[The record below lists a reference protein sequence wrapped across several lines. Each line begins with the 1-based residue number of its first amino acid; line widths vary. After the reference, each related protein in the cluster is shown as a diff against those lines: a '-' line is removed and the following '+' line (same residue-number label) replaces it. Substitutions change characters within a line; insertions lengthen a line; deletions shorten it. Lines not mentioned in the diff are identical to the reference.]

1 MTKKLPTYINT
12 NQIFQLNYTYLG
24 IGSTYTY
31 VNTIIRTFIYGDER
45 LCPCDVCLS
54 CVVLEP
60 DTYTY
65 ICTTLCNI

>member
-1 MTKKLPTYINT
+1 MSKKLPTYINT
-12 NQIFQLNYTYLG
+12 NQIFQLNYLG

-65 ICTTLCNI
+65 ICTIL